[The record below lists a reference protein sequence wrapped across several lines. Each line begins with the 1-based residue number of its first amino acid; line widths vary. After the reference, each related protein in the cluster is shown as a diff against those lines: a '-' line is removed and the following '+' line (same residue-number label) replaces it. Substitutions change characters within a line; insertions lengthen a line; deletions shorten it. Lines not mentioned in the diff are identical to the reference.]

1 MTELDFSMRILEII
15 MNGMTLTVL
24 CHLLSDFPMDSSNG
38 NCRGASSGEYTTIF
52 LVFACGQQTS
62 LDVT

>member
-15 MNGMTLTVL
+15 MNSMTLTVL

-38 NCRGASSGEYTTIF
+38 NCRGVSSGEYTAIF
-52 LVFACGQQTS
+52 LVFTCGQTS